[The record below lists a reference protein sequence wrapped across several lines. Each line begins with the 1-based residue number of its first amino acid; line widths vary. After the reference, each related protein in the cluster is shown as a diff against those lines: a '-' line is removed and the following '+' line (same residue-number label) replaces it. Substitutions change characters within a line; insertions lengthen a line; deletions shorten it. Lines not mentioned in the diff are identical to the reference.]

1 VSAARS
7 PPDLGRV
14 SLPDTMAPTSL
25 AAQLAALRPVPTHGA
40 NREGGGLRTRPSLL
54 FSASEA
60 ADLDAEAIHSIG
72 LSGLGELERHDPALH
87 KFEKLLF
94 SRSAASFRRESQSVE
109 VLKVVDQSIKQLL
122 QARPHPAR
130 TPISRCYPPPLALP
144 GPHPAGRAPCGPL
157 RADDGSANTPRAAR
171 LQAISPFFL
180 LRPAHKV
187 LEFLIRAYAV
197 HEHAPDDLLACALPF
212 HSTPQFVRVVHL
224 LTPTGKWG
232 FLAGVKKTG
241 SPLSKQV
248 LPPPHRPSP
257 RKRGARTRAARRA

>member
-122 QARPHPAR
+122 QARPP
-130 TPISRCYPPPLALP
+130 TPHLALLPTAP
-144 GPHPAGRAPCGPL
+144 GALWAPPCWAGTMRAPPG
-157 RADDGSANTPRAAR
+157 R
-171 LQAISPFFL
+171 
-180 LRPAHKV
+180 
-187 LEFLIRAYAV
+187 
-197 HEHAPDDLLACALPF
+197 
-212 HSTPQFVRVVHL
+212 
-224 LTPTGKWG
+224 
-232 FLAGVKKTG
+232 
-241 SPLSKQV
+241 
-248 LPPPHRPSP
+248 
-257 RKRGARTRAARRA
+257 